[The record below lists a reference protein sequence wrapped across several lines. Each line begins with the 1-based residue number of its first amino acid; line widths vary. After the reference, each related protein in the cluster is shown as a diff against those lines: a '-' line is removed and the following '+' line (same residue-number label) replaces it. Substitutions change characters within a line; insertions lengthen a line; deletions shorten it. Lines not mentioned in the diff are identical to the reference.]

1 MNSQDKILVVGA
13 GNILLADE
21 GFGII
26 ALSEL
31 RKKILSDDVVM
42 FDAGTDIYKIMNL
55 DDHFQKIIIL
65 DAVKQKQRAGTIY
78 RLPLHNI
85 EIESDAKSSHQIKII
100 EALKLMQMTI
110 DNFKESEI
118 IIMGVEPDK
127 IEYCVGLSKEVER
140 ALVYFVDLVLEE
152 IENARSIVSQEY
164 N

>member
-1 MNSQDKILVVGA
+1 MVVGV

-31 RKKILSDDVVM
+31 RKKILSDDVLL
-42 FDAGTDIYKIMNL
+42 FDAATDIYKIMNL
-55 DDHFQKIIIL
+55 EENFEKIIIL
-65 DAVKQKQRAGTIY
+65 DAVKQKEPAGTIY
-78 RLPLHNI
+78 RLPLHKI
-85 EIESDAKSSHQIKII
+85 EIESDAKSSHQIKVI
-100 EALKLMQMTI
+100 EALKLMQVTVN
-110 DNFKESEI
+110 NFRDSEI

-127 IEYCVGLSKEVER
+127 IEYSVGLSKEVER

-152 IENARSIVSQEY
+152 IENARSIVGQKY

>member
-1 MNSQDKILVVGA
+1 MKPQDKILVVGV

-31 RKKILSDDVVM
+31 RKKIISDDVVM
-42 FDAGTDIYKIMNL
+42 FDAATDIYKIMNL
-55 DDHFQKIIIL
+55 EGNFQKVIIL
-65 DAVKQKQRAGTIY
+65 DAVKQKEQAGTIY
-78 RLPLHNI
+78 RLPLHKI
-85 EIESDAKSSHQIKII
+85 EIESDAKSSHQIKVI
-100 EALKLMQMTI
+100 EALKLMQVTI
-110 DNFKESEI
+110 NNFRDSEI

-127 IEYCVGLSKEVER
+127 IEYSVGLSKEVER

>member
-1 MNSQDKILVVGA
+1 MQSQNKILVVGV
-13 GNILLADE
+13 GNILLADD

-31 RKKILSDDVVM
+31 RKKIFSDDVVM

-55 DDHFQKIIIL
+55 DYHFQKIIIL

-78 RLPLHNI
+78 RLPLDKI
-85 EIESDAKSSHQIKII
+85 EIESDAKSSHQIKVI
-100 EALKLMQMTI
+100 EALKLMQVTI
-110 DNFKESEI
+110 DNFKNCEI
-118 IIMGVEPDK
+118 IIMGVEPAQ
-127 IEYCVGLSKEVER
+127 IEYCVGLSKEVDI

>member
-31 RKKILSDDVVM
+31 RKKITSDDVVM

-55 DDHFQKIIIL
+55 DDRFQKIIVL
-65 DAVKQKQRAGTIY
+65 DAVKQKQQAGTIY
-78 RLPLHNI
+78 RLPLHKI
-85 EIESDAKSSHQIKII
+85 EIESDAKSSHQIKVI
-100 EALKLMQMTI
+100 EALKLMQVTI
-110 DNFKESEI
+110 DNLKDCEI
-118 IIMGVEPDK
+118 IIMGVEPAK

>member
-1 MNSQDKILVVGA
+1 MKSQDKILVVGV

-21 GFGII
+21 GLGII

-31 RKKILSDDVVM
+31 RKKMTCVDVVM

-55 DDHFQKIIIL
+55 DDCFQKIIVL
-65 DAVKQKQRAGTIY
+65 DAVKQKQPAGTIY
-78 RLPLHNI
+78 RLPLEQI
-85 EIESDAKSSHQIKII
+85 EIEADAKSSHQIKVI
-100 EALKLMQMTI
+100 EALKLMQVTI

-127 IEYCVGLSKEVER
+127 IEYCVGLSKEVEK
-140 ALVYFVDLVLEE
+140 ALFYFVDLVLEE